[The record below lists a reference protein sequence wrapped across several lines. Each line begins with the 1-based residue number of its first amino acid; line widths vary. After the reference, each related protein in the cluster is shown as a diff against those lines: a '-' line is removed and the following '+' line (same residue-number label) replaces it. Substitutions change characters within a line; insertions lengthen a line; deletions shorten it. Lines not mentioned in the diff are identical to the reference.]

1 MNVKYSL
8 ISGGSHLGVTL
19 CQHFTCMHSGNHSKS
34 NDGFYYETFHTDEK
48 AEAPAGKDLA

>member
-34 NDGFYYETFHTDEK
+34 SDGFYYSTFHTDEK
-48 AEAPAGKDLA
+48 AEAAAGKDLA